1 MLYIAKECITHGQ
14 VSYSNI
20 QLQLTLSENLHNKT
34 TRCYGYS
41 INKFTKLSCGSPLHK
56 LNHTG
61 KCLSYFHP
69 SYGSDN
75 YEITAESQTI
85 FSYPYYLSVSF
96 CKLKAVKSDNVLAV
110 YIRILMLHF
119 KFVLLT
125 CRSVF
130 FKQRT
135 CTCTVYWALV
145 AGIPFK
151 DFDRMAYGFMSYE
164 DIISLVIIGCLNF

>member
-14 VSYSNI
+14 VRYSNI
-20 QLQLTLSENLHNKT
+20 QLQLTLSENLRNKT
-34 TRCYGYS
+34 TRCYGQS

-75 YEITAESQTI
+75 CKITAESQTI
-85 FSYPYYLSVSF
+85 FSYSYYLSVSS
-96 CKLKAVKSDNVLAV
+96 CKPKAVKSDNVLAV

-125 CRSVF
+125 CRS
-130 FKQRT
+130 
-135 CTCTVYWALV
+135 
-145 AGIPFK
+145 
-151 DFDRMAYGFMSYE
+151 DF
-164 DIISLVIIGCLNF
+164 SLNKERVHVQCIGRWLQAFLLKILTEWHMDSCHMKTLSPW